1 VFNRD
6 QAVGCARIAR
16 IELRGTSP
24 YYNPRMPITRREFL
38 VRAANASGATLVTIQ
53 SLRAETPELWKLSIA
68 EASALIRRKAVSPIE
83 LTQTYLARIEKL
95 NPLVNAFITIT
106 AEQALQQARDA
117 EKETQRGQW
126 RGPLHGI
133 PIGLKDLI
141 DTQGIHTTAASAVFK
156 DRVPAEDAEV
166 VRKLKSAGAV
176 LLGKLNMHECAFG
189 GTSVPSHYGAVR
201 NPWDRNR
208 IAGGSSGGSG
218 AAVAAGLCCAALGS
232 DTAAS
237 VRHPAAYCGVTG
249 IKPTYGRVSTRGV
262 IPLSWSLDH
271 IGPLCRSAMDAALV
285 LEAIAGYDALEP
297 TSVDWP
303 VERYSSGMRMKT
315 RSLRLGVVRR
325 PYFQQLDP
333 DIEAR
338 VKDAIQVLEGLTSK
352 VREVELPYSNL
363 LMTVAGAEAYSFHAP
378 YFTKTPELYQP
389 MTRRRLEQAAT
400 IPASAYIAARRE
412 LDQLRRQADRAFSTV
427 DLLIS
432 PTTVIAPIT
441 IEAGAADPPLPPD
454 GTPVEFRNTHMFDV
468 LGLPAISIPCGFT
481 RDGMPVGLQIAGP
494 RFAESRVL
502 ALAHGYQ
509 QATEW
514 HTRRPSI

>member
-1 VFNRD
+1 
-6 QAVGCARIAR
+6 
-16 IELRGTSP
+16 
-24 YYNPRMPITRREFL
+24 MPITRREFL
-38 VRAANASGATLVTIQ
+38 VHAGGYTASVGAL
-53 SLRAETPELWKLSIA
+53 LGPAETPELWKLSIVD
-68 EASALIRRKAVSPIE
+68 ASALIRRKAVSPLE
-83 LTQTYLARIEKL
+83 LTQAFLARIEKI
-95 NPLVNAFITIT
+95 NPLVNAFITVT

-117 EKETQRGQW
+117 EKEIQRGQW

-141 DTQGIHTTAASAVFK
+141 DTRGIRTTAASAVFK
-156 DRVPAEDAEV
+156 DRVPTEDAEV

-189 GTSVPSHYGAVR
+189 GTSVPSHYGPVR
-201 NPWDRNR
+201 NPWNRSR

-218 AAVAAGLCCAALGS
+218 AAVSAGLCCGALGS

-237 VRHPAAYCGVTG
+237 VRHPAAYCGITG
-249 IKPTYGRVSTRGV
+249 MKPTYGRVSTRGV

-271 IGPLCRSAMDAALV
+271 IGPLCRTAMDAAVV

-297 TSVDWP
+297 ASVERP
-303 VERYSSGMRMKT
+303 VERYSNDMRMKT

-325 PYFQQLDP
+325 PYFEQLDP

-338 VKDAIQVLEGLTSK
+338 VKDAIQVLEGITSK

-363 LMTVAGAEAYSFHAP
+363 LMTVASVEAYSFHAP
-378 YFTKTPELYQP
+378 YFTKNPELYQP

-400 IPASAYIAARRE
+400 ISATAYVEARRE
-412 LDQLRRQADRAFSTV
+412 MDQLRRQAGSAFSSV
-427 DLLIS
+427 DLLLS

-441 IEAGAADPPLPPD
+441 VEAGTADPPLPPD

-468 LGLPAISIPCGFT
+468 LGLPAISIPCGLT

-502 ALAHGYQ
+502 ALAHAYQ
-509 QATEW
+509 QVTDW
-514 HTRRPSI
+514 HTRRPAI

>member
-1 VFNRD
+1 VH
-6 QAVGCARIAR
+6 AGGYTASVGA
-16 IELRGTSP
+16 LLGP
-24 YYNPRMPITRREFL
+24 
-38 VRAANASGATLVTIQ
+38 
-53 SLRAETPELWKLSIA
+53 AETPELWKLSIVD
-68 EASALIRRKAVSPIE
+68 ASALIRRKAVSPLE
-83 LTQTYLARIEKL
+83 LTQAFLARIEKI
-95 NPLVNAFITIT
+95 NPLVNAFITVT

-117 EKETQRGQW
+117 EKEIQRGQW

-141 DTQGIHTTAASAVFK
+141 DTRGIRTTAASAVFK

-189 GTSVPSHYGAVR
+189 GTSVPSHYGPVR
-201 NPWDRNR
+201 NPWNRSR

-218 AAVAAGLCCAALGS
+218 AAVSAGLCCGALGS

-237 VRHPAAYCGVTG
+237 VRHPAAYCGITG
-249 IKPTYGRVSTRGV
+249 MKPTYGRVSTRGV

-271 IGPLCRSAMDAALV
+271 IGPLCRTAMDAAVV

-297 TSVDWP
+297 ASVERP
-303 VERYSSGMRMKT
+303 VERYSNDMRMKT

-325 PYFQQLDP
+325 PYFEQLDP

-338 VKDAIQVLEGLTSK
+338 VKDAIQVLEGITSK

-363 LMTVAGAEAYSFHAP
+363 LMTVASVEAYSFHAP
-378 YFTKTPELYQP
+378 YFTKNPELYQP

-400 IPASAYIAARRE
+400 ISATAYVEARRE
-412 LDQLRRQADRAFSTV
+412 MDQLRRQAGSAFSTV
-427 DLLIS
+427 DLLLS

-441 IEAGAADPPLPPD
+441 VEAGTADPPLPPD

-468 LGLPAISIPCGFT
+468 LGLPAISIPCGLT

-502 ALAHGYQ
+502 ALAHAYQ
-509 QATEW
+509 QVTDW
-514 HTRRPSI
+514 HTRRPAI